1 VAIVSWDNKTRR
13 WRGDLDELC
22 PDDLL
27 TELNGAKDYKKSPI
41 LLERFTVHSA
51 RTMLVSHRLLAQGC
65 IGATR
70 VVDVWTIGG

>member
-1 VAIVSWDNKTRR
+1 
-13 WRGDLDELC
+13 
-22 PDDLL
+22 L